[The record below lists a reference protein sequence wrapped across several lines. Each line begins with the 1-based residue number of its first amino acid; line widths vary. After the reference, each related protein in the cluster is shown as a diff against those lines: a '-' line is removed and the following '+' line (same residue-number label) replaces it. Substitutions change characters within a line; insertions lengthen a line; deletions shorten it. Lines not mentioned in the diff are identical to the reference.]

1 MENDIDLNLFKVFS
15 KVAEEGNIT
24 KAAEKLYVSQPAITK
39 SIKQLEKNL
48 GGTLFIRTKKGVK
61 LTEEGNVLYLY
72 VKNILEEFK
81 NAQNKFNSLIN
92 LEEGKIRIG
101 ASATVA
107 KHFLMPYIEKFHI
120 LYPNIEISIV
130 NELTVNL
137 VKDLKN
143 GYLDLLVSNMPMDTL
158 NYLKIDVCAKLH
170 DTFATSKKY
179 IDLQDKILKISDIT
193 KYKII
198 TQKEPSNTREFLNG
212 FMRENN
218 IEFKPDIEI
227 VSYALVVEFIKS
239 GFGVGYVTKEFV
251 KDELEKG
258 EIYEIKIDKTI
269 PERSLGIV
277 TLKNAIPNFATRKFI
292 NLLKENV
299 DNDM

>member
-1 MENDIDLNLFKVFS
+1 M
-15 KVAEEGNIT
+15 
-24 KAAEKLYVSQPAITK
+24 
-39 SIKQLEKNL
+39 
-48 GGTLFIRTKKGVK
+48 
-61 LTEEGNVLYLY
+61 
-72 VKNILEEFK
+72 
-81 NAQNKFNSLIN
+81 
-92 LEEGKIRIG
+92 
-101 ASATVA
+101 
-107 KHFLMPYIEKFHI
+107 
-120 LYPNIEISIV
+120 
-130 NELTVNL
+130 
-137 VKDLKN
+137 
-143 GYLDLLVSNMPMDTL
+143 
-158 NYLKIDVCAKLH
+158 
-170 DTFATSKKY
+170 
-179 IDLQDKILKISDIT
+179 KISDIT